1 MGDLNKTE
9 TLKDI
14 VNRESA
20 ASEEVKQNEIAAYRQ
35 IIENNRREIEAL
47 TAANKKKKA
56 AVIWL
61 SIILG
66 LVLVGICV
74 YTVLYNPFGLLDLNS
89 ENNIASQTLTETT
102 SEEDTLQQAADKNDD
117 KAQLA
122 LGQRYFSGTDGYK
135 TDKVQAAEW
144 FARSANNGNVTAMLL
159 LAKMYETGEGIEK
172 NNQSAFKYYFMA
184 AREDD
189 KEALYKTG
197 KCYYYGNAVEKNTEK
212 ALFYLN
218 KSASQNYTPAVTL
231 INLIKEDIKNAQR
244 SAAADKQTETPTTK
258 HDNTGE

>member
-1 MGDLNKTE
+1 
-9 TLKDI
+9 
-14 VNRESA
+14 
-20 ASEEVKQNEIAAYRQ
+20 
-35 IIENNRREIEAL
+35 
-47 TAANKKKKA
+47 
-56 AVIWL
+56 
-61 SIILG
+61 
-66 LVLVGICV
+66 
-74 YTVLYNPFGLLDLNS
+74 
-89 ENNIASQTLTETT
+89 
-102 SEEDTLQQAADKNDD
+102 
-117 KAQLA
+117 
-122 LGQRYFSGTDGYK
+122 
-135 TDKVQAAEW
+135 
-144 FARSANNGNVTAMLL
+144 MLL